1 MKRSALSLFFEILL
15 LVLDA
20 IGLTILFYFF
30 IPTAKAL
37 FGGVDDFG
45 ELLALIL
52 LFLPMFIII
61 APVVSILGIILT
73 VVGVKE
79 KRKPEVKDGFSL
91 VILIVGILTI
101 VITIVMAGIVFIPT
115 AMNSGNA
122 S

>member
-91 VILIVGILTI
+91 VILIVGIVTI
-101 VITIVMAGIVFIPT
+101 LITIVMAGIVFIPT